1 MAHLHEVRDM
11 DTHFII
17 DPLNNMAITNA
28 NEARNNLQLGDHD
41 SEVYTFEL
49 PRFIEGHD
57 MTLCNLVEVHFIN
70 AGSDKV
76 HNSNGVFVVE
86 DMEIADD
93 GNETLL
99 FTWTVSGDGTKYA
112 GSLNFRIKFSCI
124 ENGKYT
130 YKKWSATYKG
140 IIVADGFDNGAFIET
155 EYADVL
161 AAWESRLSA
170 LEQKPSGV
178 QTVNGVAPDGEGNVV
193 VEVPSQVQSDLSV
206 NDESDPAFVKGVIRQ
221 ESLPDGYPYKKETE
235 RRTVIDA
242 SDISWR
248 TSMGYS
254 ATVSHAGEFINFVSG
269 NLYIIEADGVSK
281 LITCES
287 DGSIHV
293 NDSSLGLSLYIYA
306 YASDENYSLSSDTKD
321 YNYVKVFEVK
331 YDKKY
336 IDEDF
341 IPLSVAMP
349 KGYINSGGVPIVL
362 SASSGIPTEWG
373 VKYLP
378 ENIVSSVNGVAPSEG
393 NVTLNVYTKDE
404 LAAVATSGKY
414 QDLEGIPVSKTFS
427 DVLRGFN
434 QLTSKTINGNKFMKY
449 SGDSSEIKN
458 FLNEYSNK
466 LVSFQFNSSGSE
478 TYEVKDQTARVVVSN
493 ATRSY
498 TIWGNCSLYSSSYEN
513 TGENYCV
520 YAGTTNGEVYA
531 FYEGWSGDVF
541 YAKYVKEE
549 VTQLSEEY
557 IPSSIARTVDIPK
570 ASAVPDA
577 AGETPTA
584 AEFNALLAAL
594 RNGGIISTE

>member
-130 YKKWSATYKG
+130 YKKWSSTYKG

-206 NDESDPAFVKGVIRQ
+206 NDESDPAFVQGRTHYETDRLTITGEYNDTYSYSMDVPV
-221 ESLPDGYPYKKETE
+221 LPGFNEGDTV
-235 RRTVIDA
+235 TVI
-242 SDISWR
+242 W
-248 TSMGYS
+248 
-254 ATVSHAGEFINFVSG
+254 
-269 NLYIIEADGVSK
+269 DG
-281 LITCES
+281 TE
-287 DGSIHV
+287 
-293 NDSSLGLSLYIYA
+293 Y
-306 YASDENYSLSSDTKD
+306 
-321 YNYVKVFEVK
+321 EV
-331 YDKKY
+331 
-336 IDEDF
+336 
-341 IPLSVAMP
+341 
-349 KGYINSGGVPIVL
+349 
-362 SASSGIPTEWG
+362 T
-373 VKYLP
+373 
-378 ENIVSSVNGVAPSEG
+378 
-393 NVTLNVYTKDE
+393 
-404 LAAVATSGKY
+404 AVATSSGVYVGNWMFKSY
-414 QDLEGIPVSKTFS
+414 MSPDTGHPYMQTIIKPIQFKLKIRF
-427 DVLRGFN
+427 LQFL
-434 QLTSKTINGNKFMKY
+434 LT
-449 SGDSSEIKN
+449 KN
-458 FLNEYSNK
+458 SC
-466 LVSFQFNSSGSE
+466 
-478 TYEVKDQTARVVVSN
+478 
-493 ATRSY
+493 RS
-498 TIWGNCSLYSSSYEN
+498 
-513 TGENYCV
+513 
-520 YAGTTNGEVYA
+520 
-531 FYEGWSGDVF
+531 
-541 YAKYVKEE
+541 
-549 VTQLSEEY
+549 
-557 IPSSIARTVDIPK
+557 IPSIKQI
-570 ASAVPDA
+570 
-577 AGETPTA
+577 
-584 AEFNALLAAL
+584 
-594 RNGGIISTE
+594 